1 MNRSAHFLTVLL
13 LAVAAH
19 GQSNNLQGNFPN
31 INTPSFPNIPN
42 ISIPTPSFPS
52 FGNTAAPIPTPSFP
66 SFGNTAAPACAANC
80 GWNTIDVNGAS
91 TLNVNPD
98 IASLNV
104 QVTGNGRTTT
114 DAINNLSQKINNVLT
129 TLTNIGLNSS
139 NWQTTSL
146 SVYPNSSF
154 IDGR

>member
-1 MNRSAHFLTVLL
+1 MNRSALFLTVLL

-19 GQSNNLQGNFPN
+19 GQINNLQGNSLN

-42 ISIPTPSFPS
+42 IS
-52 FGNTAAPIPTPSFP
+52 IPTPSFP

-98 IASLNV
+98 IATLNV

-129 TLTNIGLNSS
+129 TLTNIGLNSN

-146 SVYPNSSF
+146 NVYPNSSF
-154 IDGR
+154 VNGR